1 MTYARPGWKIR
12 GPGCWKN
19 LKCAHGWKRNGADCG
34 SKGFVRVFCSFEL
47 SVLLTRS
54 HISWSWEDLP
64 RVSSCRHSK
73 PCYPCSPQSRSLI
86 IEELQSGQSKPVV
99 IFAYCRYMDDPT
111 ALHVL
116 RSLLHQLLTSY
127 ADLTLPILK
136 AECKKFSTQK
146 ASLLLSDAVK
156 ILQSVLQ
163 QSGTTWVIIDG
174 LDEIVGN
181 EKTTLLKALDQLPA
195 QLLVTSRPLE
205 LFVQYL
211 SSPVFL
217 RVKAQDKDI
226 ETFIVETIKADPSL
240 LLTLERHPGA
250 IDDIVQRIQ
259 ANAQG
264 MYVPL

>member
-1 MTYARPGWKIR
+1 
-12 GPGCWKN
+12 
-19 LKCAHGWKRNGADCG
+19 
-34 SKGFVRVFCSFEL
+34 
-47 SVLLTRS
+47 
-54 HISWSWEDLP
+54 
-64 RVSSCRHSK
+64 
-73 PCYPCSPQSRSLI
+73 
-86 IEELQSGQSKPVV
+86 
-99 IFAYCRYMDDPT
+99 MDDPT